1 MVLYLPCALH
11 TINDTMISYTVN
23 TLHKSAALTL
33 SAVLSVCLL
42 AGCGASASS
51 TASSAASSVASSEV
65 ASSAAAETQAT
76 VEFTV
81 TAADGSVS
89 SVLLNVTDGEKLS
102 TALAK
107 AGIIS
112 QEEADAG
119 FVTTVNGETADYN
132 KDQAWWC
139 LTDAAGEMTTVGVA
153 DIELHDGDSYAFT
166 YTKG

>member
-1 MVLYLPCALH
+1 M
-11 TINDTMISYTVN
+11 N
-23 TLHKSAALTL
+23 TLHKFAALTL

-51 TASSAASSVASSEV
+51 AASSAASDVASSVASSVAVSSEAASV
-65 ASSAAAETQAT
+65 ASAAQAT
-76 VEFTV
+76 VEFTI

-102 TALAK
+102 TALAE

-119 FVTTVNGETADYN
+119 FVTTVNGETADYD

>member
-1 MVLYLPCALH
+1 M
-11 TINDTMISYTVN
+11 N
-23 TLHKSAALTL
+23 TLHKFATLTL

-51 TASSAASSVASSEV
+51 AASSAASDAASSVASSV
-65 ASSAAAETQAT
+65 ASSEAASVASAAQAT

-102 TALAK
+102 NALAE

-119 FVTTVNGETADYN
+119 FVTTVNGETADYD

>member
-1 MVLYLPCALH
+1 M
-11 TINDTMISYTVN
+11 N
-23 TLHKSAALTL
+23 TLHKFAALTL

-51 TASSAASSVASSEV
+51 TASSAASSVASSVAASEV

-81 TAADGSVS
+81 TTADGSVS

-139 LTDAAGEMTTVGVA
+139 LTDAAGEMTTVVVA

>member
-1 MVLYLPCALH
+1 MNYLH
-11 TINDTMISYTVN
+11 NF
-23 TLHKSAALTL
+23 AALTL

-51 TASSAASSVASSEV
+51 TASSTASSVASSVAASEA
-65 ASSAAAETQAT
+65 ASSAASKAQVT

-102 TALAK
+102 TALAE

-112 QEEADAG
+112 QEEAEAG
-119 FVTTVNGETADYN
+119 FVTTVNGETADYD
-132 KDQAWWC
+132 KDQA
-139 LTDAAGEMTTVGVA
+139 
-153 DIELHDGDSYAFT
+153 
-166 YTKG
+166 

>member
-1 MVLYLPCALH
+1 M
-11 TINDTMISYTVN
+11 N
-23 TLHKSAALTL
+23 TLHKFAALTL

-51 TASSAASSVASSEV
+51 TASSAASDAASSVASSEV

-81 TAADGSVS
+81 TTADGSVS

-119 FVTTVNGETADYN
+119 FVTTVNGETADWD
-132 KDQAWWC
+132 KDAAWWC
-139 LTDAAGEMTTVGVA
+139 LTDASGEMTAVGVA
-153 DIELHDGDSYAFT
+153 DIQLHDGDSYAFT
-166 YTKG
+166 YTK

>member
-1 MVLYLPCALH
+1 M
-11 TINDTMISYTVN
+11 N
-23 TLHKSAALTL
+23 TLHKFAALTL

-51 TASSAASSVASSEV
+51 TASSAVSDAASSVASSVAASEV

-81 TAADGSVS
+81 TTADGSVS

-107 AGIIS
+107 AGIIRDRKS
-112 QEEADAG
+112 
-119 FVTTVNGETADYN
+119 TRLNSS
-132 KDQAWWC
+132 
-139 LTDAAGEMTTVGVA
+139 
-153 DIELHDGDSYAFT
+153 H
-166 YTKG
+166 